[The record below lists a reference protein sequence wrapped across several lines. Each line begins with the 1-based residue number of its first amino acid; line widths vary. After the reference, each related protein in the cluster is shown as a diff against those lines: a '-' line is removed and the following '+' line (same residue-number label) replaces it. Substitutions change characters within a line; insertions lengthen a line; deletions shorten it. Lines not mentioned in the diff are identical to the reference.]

1 MITVSGQRDA
11 MLAGRSEAL
20 VFDTE
25 KEKGIVK
32 AVLSDRKVGLGRMVD
47 FEMLDGAKG
56 FVSGGG
62 ERDAVGIDAVV
73 KLEFDFTVC
82 RDNCCAE

>member
-1 MITVSGQRDA
+1 MITVLGQRDA
-11 MLAGRSEAL
+11 MLEGRSEAL

-25 KEKGIVK
+25 KEKSIVK

-47 FEMLDGAKG
+47 FEMLDGAEG